1 MKYYQI
7 LTYVTSML
15 KQPEYIAKE
24 KISELEDTAIETKQN
39 ETQRKEN
46 HEPYL

>member
-1 MKYYQI
+1 
-7 LTYVTSML
+7 ML

-46 HEPYL
+46 HEPLSLSYGQYQVA